1 MIHHVVGGVI
11 ESTRDRR
18 RHRSHLRATTKL
30 NPCSDLDHLHPVQPG
45 EEIEMPEGTAI
56 LAIRDRLQADLF
68 LHTDDL
74 ADVVVFAL
82 T

>member
-1 MIHHVVGGVI
+1 MVYHVVGAVG
-11 ESTRDRR
+11 ESARDRR
-18 RHRSHLRATTKL
+18 RNRTHLRTTTKL
-30 NPCSDLDHLHPVQPG
+30 NPCSDLDHLHTVQPG
-45 EEIEMPEGTAI
+45 EEIVMPKGATI

-74 ADVVVFAL
+74 ADGAVFNL